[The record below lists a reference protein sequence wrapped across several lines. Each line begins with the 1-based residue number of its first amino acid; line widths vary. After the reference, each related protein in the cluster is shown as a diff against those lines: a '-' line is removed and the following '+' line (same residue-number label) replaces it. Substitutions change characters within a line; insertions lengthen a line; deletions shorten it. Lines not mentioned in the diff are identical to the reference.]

1 MNTYLTDSELIAAI
15 TTSPW
20 EIAQSDNAVPEFVED
35 EISAAFE
42 MIVEPVTTRY
52 HASDKGGST

>member
-1 MNTYLTDSELIAAI
+1 MNFHPMEFDVIAEITNSPFEVLTHADVLE
-15 TTSPW
+15 
-20 EIAQSDNAVPEFVED
+20 AVPVFVED

-52 HASDKGGST
+52 EKEDRS